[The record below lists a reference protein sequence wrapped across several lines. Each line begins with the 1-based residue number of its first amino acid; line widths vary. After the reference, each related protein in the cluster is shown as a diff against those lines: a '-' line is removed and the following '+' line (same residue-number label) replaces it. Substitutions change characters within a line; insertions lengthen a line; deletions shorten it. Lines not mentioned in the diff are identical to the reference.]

1 MKPTYFTSEFDT
13 HFLSDGQNFDFK
25 NKPGNRNKP
34 IEISLSFKSK
44 VGKRL
49 NIWKGW
55 KLWNVI

>member
-34 IEISLSFKSK
+34 IEISLNFKSK
-44 VGKRL
+44 VRNIQKVGKGL
-49 NIWKGW
+49 NI
-55 KLWNVI
+55 